1 MNVVHSKLLP
11 APPNWLKALM
21 AGFDAV
27 ANHVGLLLFP
37 IALDLLLWFGPQLR
51 LSQLIRAYLDLT
63 LQAASLQT
71 GQVAEFTRASTEL
84 FQPFAERFNLVS
96 TLRTFP
102 VGVASLMTGRG
113 PLENPLGQPI
123 VTEITSFGA
132 ALLAWLGL
140 ALAGLLLATT
150 YFWMVSRVVLPK
162 AETGNSLLGQAVSR
176 FSQVIQLSLFSLAVM
191 IAVGIPLSCILPSL
205 ASAGS
210 FGRAGLFIYG
220 VIIIW
225 LLFPLIFAPFG
236 IFVHQD
242 TMWASVRRGARL
254 ARWTMPNTFL
264 FVLIIMVFS
273 QGLDL
278 LWNIPPDNSWF
289 MLVGIVGHAFIAAS
303 LLAAFF
309 IYYRDAGMYVQGRI
323 QQFTSNS

>member
-1 MNVVHSKLLP
+1 MNMVNSKLLP
-11 APPNWLKALM
+11 APPNWLKALL

-27 ANHVGLLLFP
+27 SNHMGLLLFP
-37 IALDLLLWFGPQLR
+37 IVLDLLLWFGPQLR

-63 LQAASLQT
+63 LQAAGLQT

-84 FQPFAERFNLVS
+84 LQPFADRFNLVS

-102 VGVASLMTGRG
+102 IGVASLMTGRG
-113 PLENPLGQPI
+113 PLENPLGQPLI
-123 VTEITSFGA
+123 TEITSFGA
-132 ALLAWLGL
+132 AFLAWLGL
-140 ALAGLLLATT
+140 FMVGLLLVTA
-150 YFWMVSRVVLPK
+150 YFWLVSRAVLPK
-162 AETGNSLLGQAVSR
+162 AETGNSLFGQVVSR
-176 FSQVIQLSLFSLAVM
+176 FSQVTQFSLFSLAVLV
-191 IAVGIPLSCILPSL
+191 AVAIPLSCILPSL

-210 FGRAGLFIYG
+210 FGRVGLLIYA
-220 VIIIW
+220 VIISW

-242 TMWASVRRGARL
+242 NMWASVRRGARL

-289 MLVGIVGHAFIAAS
+289 TLVGIVGHAFIAAS